1 MSRGPRAR
9 VVKRSGPMDEGK
21 RVHWTLDPRWNFAT
35 GLLLVL
41 LAGIGVATIGDYGL
55 SWDLEHVQEQGE
67 RIITWYTSG
76 FSDRRILEEG
86 NYWLYGGLVVV
97 PALLADRLV
106 GVGPF
111 EMLRV
116 FSTLFGWLGVATAGW
131 LGARL
136 GGPLAGFLS
145 ALLLATTPVYYGHA
159 FTNPRDLPF
168 AVLSLIALAV
178 IVRTWPDPERVT
190 WSSGLL
196 AGLAIGLAMSV
207 RVAGLIGFF
216 SMGLAWAGAV
226 ACAAAGQGWSRAVQL
241 ARRLERPALWSVVAA
256 WLLCLVWWP
265 YAQTDPLLG
274 PIRVA
279 FAHSRILEWMGPLK
293 FMGRTVYSE
302 NLPWNYAPVW
312 FGITLPEVYFF
323 AALVS
328 VAGLV
333 AWALA
338 CRRRPFVE
346 WALRPPVILAV
357 MLVAAVA
364 VPLLLV
370 ITRGTVLYDGIRH
383 LLFVVPPL
391 AVGLGW
397 GTAAA
402 LQRIRRPALAWATL
416 GLVLV
421 LVARA
426 ALDMVALH
434 PYQGLHFN
442 RLFGGGLAGGARSFE
457 TDYWGLSYREG
468 VEWLL
473 ANPPAAERPLRVAN
487 CSNTF
492 LSGYF
497 VERARDDRFVSVF
510 IREPRDIMLATT
522 RYDCHK
528 RVKGRLLHVVERMGV
543 PLTYVFDVRAAD
555 GSSTRWP

>member
-1 MSRGPRAR
+1 
-9 VVKRSGPMDEGK
+9 MDEGAPT
-21 RVHWTLDPRWNFAT
+21 HWARDPRWNAAT
-35 GLLLVL
+35 ALLLVA
-41 LAGIGVATIGDYGL
+41 LAAVGAATIGDYGL

-67 RIITWYTSG
+67 RILTWYSSG
-76 FSDRRILEEG
+76 FADRRILEQG

-106 GVGPF
+106 GLGPF

-116 FSTLFGWLGVATAGW
+116 FTALLGWLGVATAGW

-145 ALLLATTPVYYGHA
+145 ALLLAATPAYYGHA

-168 AVLSLIALAV
+168 AALSLIALAV
-178 IVRTWPDPERVT
+178 IVRTRPDPERAT

-196 AGLAIGLAMSV
+196 AGFAIGLAMSV

-216 SMGLAWAGAV
+216 YMGLAWAGAV
-226 ACAAAGQGWSRAVQL
+226 ACAAAGRGWSHGVQL
-241 ARRLERPALWSVVAA
+241 ARRLEIPGLCAVASA
-256 WLLCLVWWP
+256 WLLVLVWWP

-302 NLPWNYAPVW
+302 SLPWNYAPVW
-312 FGITLPEVYFF
+312 FGVTLPEIYFVT
-323 AALVS
+323 ALVS
-328 VAGLV
+328 LAGVV

-338 CRRRPFVE
+338 SRRRPLVE
-346 WALRPPVILAV
+346 WVLHPPAMPAA

-391 AVGLGW
+391 AVCLGW

-402 LQRIRRPALAWATL
+402 LQRIRRPALALAML
-416 GLVLV
+416 GLVLA
-421 LVARA
+421 LVGRT

-434 PYQGLHFN
+434 PYQSLHFN
-442 RLFGGGLAGGARSFE
+442 RLFGGGLAGGAQAFE

-473 ANPPAAERPLRVAN
+473 ANPPAADRPLRVAN

-497 VERARDDRFVSVF
+497 VERAHDDRFVSVF
-510 IREPRDIMLATT
+510 INDPRDIMLATT

-543 PLTYVFDVRAAD
+543 PLAYVFDVRTAD
-555 GSSTRWP
+555 GASTGWP